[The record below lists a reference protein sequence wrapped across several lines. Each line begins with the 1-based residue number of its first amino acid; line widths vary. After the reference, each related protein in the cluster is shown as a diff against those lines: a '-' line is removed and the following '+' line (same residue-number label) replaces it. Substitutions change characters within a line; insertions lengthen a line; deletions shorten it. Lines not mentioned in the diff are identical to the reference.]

1 MGKISNP
8 EFTGEKL
15 RALVEFIV
23 PNRQRVVSDAVYYV
37 EKAVDD
43 FTIEQKPAQDIVAT
57 NTTVSTPE
65 RVKFVEKAPQTM
77 KVFPA
82 AENKKPRR
90 NATVPKP
97 VTSSLDVSTA
107 RANLS
112 AIFSS
117 IEGAKK

>member
-23 PNRQRVVSDAVYYV
+23 PNRQRVVGDAVYNV

-43 FTIEQKPAQDIVAT
+43 FTLEPKPAQDIVAS
-57 NTTVSTPE
+57 NTTASSTE
-65 RVKFVEKAPQTM
+65 KVKFVEKAPQAM

-90 NATVPKP
+90 NATAPKP
-97 VTSSLDVSTA
+97 VMSSLDISTA

-112 AIFSS
+112 AIFTT
-117 IEGAKK
+117 IDEAKK